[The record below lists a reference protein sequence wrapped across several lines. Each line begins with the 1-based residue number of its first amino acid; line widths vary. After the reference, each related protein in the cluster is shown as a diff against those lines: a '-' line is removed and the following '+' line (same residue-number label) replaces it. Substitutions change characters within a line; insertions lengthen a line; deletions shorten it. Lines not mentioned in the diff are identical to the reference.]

1 METLVCEGLS
11 KTYGNIKALDHVDL
25 HLEEGKIIG
34 LLGPNGS
41 GKTTLIKLA
50 SRLLVPSE
58 GRITICG
65 EEPSA
70 KTKAMVSYLPDRNY
84 LPDWMNSGDL
94 LDMYEDFF
102 ADFDRA
108 RALTMLES
116 LDIDMKMP
124 LKKMSKGTKE
134 KVQLILTMSRHAKVY
149 LLDEPIAGVDPA
161 ARDYILRTI
170 ISNYDENATVLISTH
185 LIADVENVLDEAI
198 FLKEGKIVLHEGAD
212 ELKENTGKSVDEY
225 FREVF
230 KC

>member
-11 KTYGNIKALDHVDL
+11 KDYGQIRALDGIDL
-25 HLEEGKIIG
+25 RLEEGKIIG

-41 GKTTLIKLA
+41 GKTTLIKMA

-58 GRITICG
+58 GSITICG
-65 EEPSA
+65 EVPSE
-70 KTKAMVSYLPDRNY
+70 KSKAIVSYLPDRNF
-84 LPDWMNSGDL
+84 LPDWMNSNDL
-94 LDMYEDFF
+94 IALYEDFF
-102 ADFDRA
+102 ADFSKERA
-108 RALTMLES
+108 IEMLGS
-116 LDIDMKMP
+116 LNIDMTMP

-134 KVQLILTMSRHAKVY
+134 KVQLIMTMSRRAKLY

-198 FLKEGKIVLHEGAD
+198 FLKQGKIVLHESVD
-212 ELKENTGKSVDEY
+212 ELKESTGKSVDEY